1 MADLRVETANRVAT
15 VMLDRPDALNALTIP
30 LKEALIAAFVG
41 LAADRDV
48 RAIVLTGAGRAFC
61 AGQDLKERLKPDAP
75 PLDVELRD
83 RYNPLVRAIRTTP
96 QPVIAAV
103 NGVAAGAGASIA
115 FACDLRIAA
124 DTARFVLAFAG
135 IGLIPDSGATWTLQ
149 RLVGASKA
157 AEIALLNEPLS
168 AEDAARIGLVSHVV
182 PAAEL
187 LTDATAT
194 AARLAAQS
202 PGALARTKRALQV
215 GASSTFEESLE
226 LEATLQGEAGAHPD
240 HAEGIAAFVEKRPP
254 RFSG

>member
-1 MADLRVETANRVAT
+1 MADLRVETADGVAT
-15 VMLDRPDALNALTIP
+15 VTLDRPDALNALTIP
-30 LKEALIAAFVG
+30 LKEALIAAFTA
-41 LAADRDV
+41 LAADPEV

-61 AGQDLKERLKPDAP
+61 AGQDLKERLEPGAP

-83 RYNPLVRAIRTTP
+83 RYNPLVRAIREAP

-124 DTARFVLAFAG
+124 EGARFVLAFAG

-168 AEDAARIGLVSHVV
+168 AEEAARIGLVIRVV
-182 PAAEL
+182 PAGDLAGE
-187 LTDATAT
+187 AGAI

-202 PGALARTKRALQV
+202 PGALARTKRALQA
-215 GASSTFEESLE
+215 GATSTFEEALE
-226 LEATLQGEAGAHPD
+226 LEATLQGEAGAQPD
-240 HAEGIAAFVEKRPP
+240 HAEGIAAFIEKRPP
-254 RFSG
+254 RFPG